1 MQTSSRAF
9 TLIELLVVIA
19 IIGVLSSVALTSLN
33 SARGKAQDATVK
45 RNLSTVRHQ
54 AGLYLSTNQ
63 NYLPTFSAA
72 ACPTSGTSMFFADVT
87 MRNAI
92 AAANVAGNG
101 TARCAVSA
109 DGSTFAVSAKLNS
122 SANHWCTDSSGV
134 VREITNTAWTG
145 ALCP

>member
-1 MQTSSRAF
+1 MSTSLRGF

-19 IIGVLSSVALTSLN
+19 IIGVLSSVVITSLN

-45 RNLSTVRHQ
+45 RNLATVRQQ

-63 NYLPTFSAA
+63 NYLPTVTAG
-72 ACPTSGTSMFFADVT
+72 ACPTSGTSMFYVDVT

-92 AAANVAGNG
+92 VAANVAGNG
-101 TARCAVSA
+101 TARCAVAA
-109 DGSTFAVSAKLNS
+109 DGSTYAISAKLNS
-122 SANHWCTDSSGV
+122 SANHWCTDSAGAV
-134 VREITNTAWTG
+134 KEITNTAWTG